1 MCWREGQGTATTLA
15 AKYIASSSFWFP
27 FKCFLCFVHFQ
38 APPGLPPGQ
47 LAPNSFNSSGKN
59 LALRRSPQAAV
70 QASKAASS
78 PRPPVPF
85 PRTSVSQPRQ
95 HPAAI
100 DAHYN
105 GITPIVGNSIVEEN
119 NVQRAS
125 PTLDH
130 CAESHQVFK
139 SRQSDKFCLNSPH
152 FGKEN
157 RHISSQAIS
166 LQVLHWSSIS

>member
-1 MCWREGQGTATTLA
+1 MA
-15 AKYIASSSFWFP
+15 
-27 FKCFLCFVHFQ
+27 
-38 APPGLPPGQ
+38 APP
-47 LAPNSFNSSGKN
+47 S
-59 LALRRSPQAAV
+59 
-70 QASKAASS
+70 
-78 PRPPVPF
+78 PVPF

-130 CAESHQVFK
+130 AAESHQ
-139 SRQSDKFCLNSPH
+139 SRQSDKFYP
-152 FGKEN
+152 K
-157 RHISSQAIS
+157 S
-166 LQVLHWSSIS
+166 LLFCK